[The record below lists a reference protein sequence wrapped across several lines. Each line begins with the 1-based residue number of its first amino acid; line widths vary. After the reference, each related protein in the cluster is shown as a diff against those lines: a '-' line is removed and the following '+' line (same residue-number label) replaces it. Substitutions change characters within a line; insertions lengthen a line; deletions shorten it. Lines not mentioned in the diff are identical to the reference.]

1 METQKFNGLI
11 AKIKEVA
18 EDKRLVNN
26 FGSMYV
32 FHSIDKEKAECLSF
46 NFTGLN
52 VDISL
57 MQMFDYVED
66 KFGARWLK
74 STTIAQSY
82 YVLTPLQN
90 KKMHTLI
97 NTLIG

>member
-1 METQKFNGLI
+1 MLI
-11 AKIKEVA
+11 FI
-18 EDKRLVNN
+18 
-26 FGSMYV
+26 
-32 FHSIDKEKAECLSF
+32 
-46 NFTGLN
+46 
-52 VDISL
+52 

-66 KFGARWLK
+66 KFGGRWLN
-74 STTIAQSY
+74 STTIAQTY

>member
-46 NFTGLN
+46 NFTGLT
-52 VDISL
+52 L

-66 KFGARWLK
+66 KFGGRWLK

-90 KKMHTLI
+90 KKMHILI